1 MQASTTKLLK
11 MLSAVTFVLAL
22 AESSA
27 AQQPGR
33 PITIIVPYAAG
44 ANTPDIVA
52 RIIAQE
58 LQQRLGQPVIVDNK
72 PGASGNIGTQ
82 IAARAAPDGH
92 TLLMAAPAFAQ
103 NVGLF
108 KNVPYD
114 PVKDFAPIVQT
125 SAVSNALVVHP
136 SLPVASAR
144 EFVNY
149 VKARPGQLN
158 YSSPGHGTPHHLS
171 MELLKLATAIDIRHI
186 PYKGL
191 NVAVQDLVGGHVSA
205 MFLPLPVS
213 LPLAKAGKIKLLA
226 VAEERRVDIGPDLAT
241 LTEQGV
247 DGVDARIWIGLLAP
261 RATPSSTIDR
271 FNRLV
276 NEILNL
282 PDIAGKMQSQGINI
296 VGGNAAEFGTL
307 IQRDLVKW
315 LRVVKE
321 AGIAAE

>member
-1 MQASTTKLLK
+1 MQAPTTTLLK

-136 SLPVASAR
+136 SLPVVSAR

-171 MELLKLATAIDIRHI
+171 MELLKLATAIDIRPH
-186 PYKGL
+186 PFQGL
-191 NVAVQDLVGGHVSA
+191 ERGGAGPRRRACQRNVSA
-205 MFLPLPVS
+205 S
-213 LPLAKAGKIKLLA
+213 AGQLAARQSWQDQTAGSC
-226 VAEERRVDIGPDLAT
+226 
-241 LTEQGV
+241 
-247 DGVDARIWIGLLAP
+247 P
-261 RATPSSTIDR
+261 RAPGRYRTG
-271 FNRLV
+271 F
-276 NEILNL
+276 
-282 PDIAGKMQSQGINI
+282 
-296 VGGNAAEFGTL
+296 GNSDGA
-307 IQRDLVKW
+307 RC
-315 LRVVKE
+315 RRS
-321 AGIAAE
+321 